1 MVEMLNFLSEKARG
15 LLLTV
20 AGTGAGKAATFVE
33 TIVPKDTTI
42 LEKLQILSY
51 AGAITVAALTT
62 ISYLYKFYLWIYPKI
77 RDKYRKI
84 KN

>member
-1 MVEMLNFLSEKARG
+1 MVELLNFLSEKARG

-20 AGTGAGKAATFVE
+20 AGTGVGKVATAIE
-33 TIVPKDTTI
+33 PLVPKDASV

-62 ISYLYKFYLWIYPKI
+62 ISYLYKFYIWCYP
-77 RDKYRKI
+77 RI
-84 KN
+84 KQLCKKEVK